1 MISKPTT
8 TTTVPPNPTHELLK
22 RAFGNITP
30 LTSNLTH
37 PNFRALDIN
46 TGDGSWLHDLR
57 SQLQHPEEAD
67 LVGTDFE
74 ILPAEQRPFSIPR
87 NMRFLMMMPTMTQRC
102 SSSCSSSRRK
112 NEYGEDGED
121 GEEED
126 NEWPEDLH
134 GYFDLVRDR
143 TVVEGSRGDWE
154 RAVEGTGRLLRL
166 VKPGGGI
173 LLVGCCL
180 EGNGNDDDDGMDAA
194 SRRLFK
200 LLGNGFSSGGGH
212 GSLGG
217 DLAAVLNVASHRSG
231 VRLVDVRVKKAV
243 SRIGEG
249 AEVHMREL
257 GMAWLEQLKGA
268 CGASRSKADLDHFD
282 HVVSEAV
289 EEADTKGFDITW
301 YASWA
306 TRSDGNAGGAIEL
319 PG

>member
-8 TTTVPPNPTHELLK
+8 TIAVPPNPAHELLK

-30 LTSNLTH
+30 LTTNFTH

-57 SQLQHPEEAD
+57 SQLQQPEEAD

-87 NMRFLMMMPTMTQRC
+87 NMRFLMMMPTMRQRC
-102 SSSCSSSRRK
+102 SSSCSFSRRK
-112 NEYGEDGED
+112 NEYGEDGE
-121 GEEED
+121 EEED
-126 NEWPEDLH
+126 DEWPEDLH

-154 RAVEGTGRLLRL
+154 RAVEGTGRLLQL

-180 EGNGNDDDDGMDAA
+180 EEENEDDDDGMDAA

-319 PG
+319 PA